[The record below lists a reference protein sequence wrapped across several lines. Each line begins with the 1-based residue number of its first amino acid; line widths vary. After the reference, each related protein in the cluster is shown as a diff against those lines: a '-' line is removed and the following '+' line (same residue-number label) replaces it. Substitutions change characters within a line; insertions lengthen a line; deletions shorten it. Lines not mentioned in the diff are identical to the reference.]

1 MQSLNMMPNQMNT
14 SLYVGDLSEDCTE
27 AILYE
32 YFTKVGPVSS
42 IKVCRDSLTRKSLEY
57 AYVNYQNFQDADRA
71 LNTLNFTEINNRHCR
86 ISWANRDSSQR
97 RSAVGNI
104 FVKGLPTTFDSRD
117 LNDLFATHGSITSCK
132 IRAGQGFGYVQYE
145 SAEAA
150 EEAIAKL
157 DKSRVEGQ
165 EISVQKFVKKTDRSD
180 SKQSTKSVFCKHF
193 PKEWAEV
200 DLHRKFSELGVSPE
214 EIQSV
219 WICEVQHVNSGNF
232 GIVTFFTHE
241 SAQKVIAANDASP
254 QSIIQAGREGEAKKN
269 VLFKICLHLR
279 KADRQREL
287 TALKET
293 RTMENMARKIYV
305 QNLELT
311 ATEEG
316 VRKFFSEFGEVV
328 KVQFYFNP
336 PDQKQQHIG
345 KCYVIFTSNYAAQQA
360 VAASGRLFGTNTKVH
375 VKPYKTREIR
385 LKNLEVQQRNN
396 FGGYVPYGNNGM
408 YPNQRPGAGQQF
420 RNQQGFRQAAPYPS
434 NQGYMYPVHQ
444 YNYQQQQPQQY
455 RQQMGMGGPNRVAV
469 GRMDNKMGPRGGY
482 PNNPRPQG
490 QNFNRNMQQYQY
502 NNNPGVVMNAQVRN
516 NNPNRGPMQPMIQQM
531 PQPMVMPQPAVQQQ
545 QQTFNLAQL
554 HNLSPAEQVNIIGEE
569 LYAKISQIDAHRAG
583 KITGMLLE
591 MDVSELLHLLESPA
605 SLKEK
610 IDEAIHVLDEA
621 K

>member
-1 MQSLNMMPNQMNT
+1 MNT

-27 AILYE
+27 AILFD

-71 LNTLNFTEINNRHCR
+71 LNTLNFTDINNRQCR
-86 ISWANRDSSQR
+86 ISWANRDSTQR
-97 RSAVGNI
+97 RNAVGNI

-117 LNDLFATHGSITSCK
+117 LNDLFSMHGSITSCK
-132 IRAGQGFGYVQYE
+132 IRAGQGIGCVQYE

-180 SKQSTKSVFCKHF
+180 PKQSVKSVYCKHF
-193 PKEWAEV
+193 PKEWTEA
-200 DLHRKFSELGVSPE
+200 DLTRKMIELGVSQE

-219 WICEVQHVNSGNF
+219 WICAVQHANSGNF
-232 GIVTFFTHE
+232 GIVTFNTHE

-254 QSIIQAGREGEAKKN
+254 LSYVQAGREGEAKKN
-269 VLFKICLHLR
+269 VLFKTCLLLR

-287 TALKET
+287 TALAET
-293 RTMENMARKIYV
+293 RRMENMARKIFV

-316 VRKFFSEFGEVV
+316 VRKFFSEFGEVF

-336 PDQKQQHIG
+336 ADQKQHTG
-345 KCYVIFTSNYAAQQA
+345 RCYVIFTSNYAAQQA
-360 VAASGRLFGTNTKVH
+360 VTASGRLFGTNNKVH
-375 VKPYKTREIR
+375 VKPFKNRDMR
-385 LKNLEVQQRNN
+385 LKNLEQQQQQRN

-420 RNQQGFRQAAPYPS
+420 RNQQGFRQAAPYPN
-434 NQGYMYPVHQ
+434 NQGYMYPVPQ
-444 YNYQQQQPQQY
+444 YNYGQQAPQQY

-482 PNNPRPQG
+482 PNNSRPQG
-490 QNFNRNMQQYQY
+490 QNFNRNMQQQYQY

-554 HNLSPAEQVNIIGEE
+554 HNLSPAEQVNLIGEE
-569 LYAKISQIDAHRAG
+569 LYAKISQIDNHRAG